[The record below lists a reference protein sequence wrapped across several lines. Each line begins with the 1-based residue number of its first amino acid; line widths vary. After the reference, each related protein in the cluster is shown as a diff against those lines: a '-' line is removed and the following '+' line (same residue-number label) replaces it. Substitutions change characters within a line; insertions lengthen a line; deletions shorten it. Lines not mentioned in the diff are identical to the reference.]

1 MEVRVMSRN
10 LLGLDARVPGWPLA
24 LFRIAFGLLYLDMAL
39 QKAPWKNY
47 GWLQG
52 FIEQEISHPAF
63 PSVAAFLSCA
73 RHDGTG

>member
-1 MEVRVMSRN
+1 
-10 LLGLDARVPGWPLA
+10 
-24 LFRIAFGLLYLDMAL
+24 MAL